1 MKTVQPFGSW
11 KSPVTPEY
19 VAGKER
25 ALTTALQVDGDDIYF
40 LEYRPDQAG
49 RSALMVR
56 ELSGDVR
63 EVLPPEFDVRTR
75 YLEYGGLAFCAAQ
88 GTCYFIHFADQQV
101 YCKKKDGSVVALTK
115 ELNTRFA
122 DLTID
127 QKRGRLI
134 GLREVLG
141 QPQSRNTICAI
152 DLNTGTV
159 TDLVQGADFYTS
171 PRLNANGDKLLWVSW
186 NHPNMAWNGTEL
198 WSADLDANGKVG
210 SANKIAGDSE
220 HAVCQPCWGK
230 NNEIYYIHE
239 ASEWLNLY
247 CWTNG
252 TIAPLFARSAEF
264 ALPDWV
270 PGTRQFA
277 LTADGTLYATFLE
290 HGRWRILIGQPGA
303 EPRMSGEKFAQVPAL
318 QAYRKGA
325 VAIIGRS
332 TRPFSIET
340 VDQNAVTTELYSS
353 PFAALPATSLSIAEE
368 VQFPTADGL
377 TGYAWYYPPVNEK
390 FIGPAGER
398 PPLQVRC
405 HGGPTSAAYSD
416 FKKDIQFWTSRG
428 YAVVDVN
435 YGGST
440 GRGRAYRERLRGKW
454 GIVDVADCVAV
465 VKKLGG
471 DKRIDP
477 KRVAIRGGSA
487 GGYTTLA
494 ALTFTQGVFSAGASY
509 FGVSELELLAKET
522 HKLESRYL
530 DQLVGPYPDA
540 MATYKERSPIDHS
553 EKLNCPI
560 IFFQGDEDRV
570 VPPNQSGLMHES
582 LKKRGIPTEY
592 HLYKKEGHGFRRAE
606 TIQNSLLAEHSF
618 YARFFGFR
626 PQPEDL
632 GT

>member
-25 ALTTALQVDGDDIYF
+25 ALTMALQVDLDDLYF
-40 LEYRPDQAG
+40 LEYRPDQSG

-56 ELSGDVR
+56 ELSGKVR

-75 YLEYGGLAFCAAQ
+75 YLEYGGLAFHISQ
-88 GTCYFIHFADQQV
+88 GTCYFINFSDQQI
-101 YCKKKDGSVVALTK
+101 YSCPKNGAPLALTK
-115 ELNTRFA
+115 ELKTRFA
-122 DLTID
+122 DLTLD
-127 QKRGRLI
+127 PKRRRLI
-134 GLREVLG
+134 GLREILG
-141 QPQSRNTICAI
+141 EPQSRNTICAI
-152 DLNTGTV
+152 DLDSGAV
-159 TDLVQGADFYTS
+159 TDLIQGADFYNS
-171 PRLNANGDKLLWVSW
+171 PRLNATGDKLLWLSW
-186 NHPNMAWNGTEL
+186 EHPNMAWNGTQL
-198 WSADLDANGKVG
+198 WSADLEASGKIG
-210 SANKIAGDSE
+210 TPNKIAGDSE
-220 HAVCQPCWGK
+220 HGVCQPCWGPK
-230 NNEIYYIHE
+230 NEIYYIHE
-239 ASEWLNLY
+239 ADEWFNLY
-247 CWTNG
+247 CWSDGAST
-252 TIAPLFARSAEF
+252 PLFARAAEF

-277 LTADGTLYATFLE
+277 VAADGSVYATFLE
-290 HGRWRILIGQPGA
+290 HGRWRIVVGRPGE
-303 EPRMSGEKFAQVPAL
+303 EPRLSGERFAQVPAL
-318 QAYRKGA
+318 QAYRNSA
-325 VAIIGRS
+325 VAIVGRS
-332 TRPFSIET
+332 TRPLSVEA
-340 VDQNAVTTELYSS
+340 VDRNAVTTELYSS
-353 PFAALPATSLSIAEE
+353 PATTLPTASISVAEE
-368 VQFPTADGL
+368 VQFPTDDGG

-390 FIGPAGER
+390 YVGPAGER

-454 GIVDVADCVAV
+454 GLVDVADCVAV
-465 VKKLGG
+465 VKKLSLDG
-471 DKRIDP
+471 RIDP

-494 ALTFTQGVFSAGASY
+494 ALAFTQNIFSAGASY

-530 DQLVGPYPDA
+530 DQLVGPYPEA
-540 MATYKERSPIDHS
+540 LATYKERSPIDHS
-553 EKLNCPI
+553 EALKCPI

-570 VPPNQSGLMHES
+570 VPPNQSALMHES
-582 LKKRGIPTEY
+582 LKKRGIATEY

-606 TIQNSLLAEHSF
+606 TIQNSLLAEHAF

-626 PQPEDL
+626 AQAEDFI
-632 GT
+632 T